1 MIRLYSVGYV
11 GNLGTSVLIEKKQAD
26 LIKYFNYEFI
36 AQVQSEL
43 DTSLSK
49 GGLSPSLIMPDNNV
63 VDAEEIG
70 KGGILT
76 ALWKICDR
84 NKWGLR
90 YSLKKIPILQ
100 GTIEIANYFDIN
112 PYKLLTKNSFL
123 IATED
128 DDEKRKCDTMSN
140 ESYFHFSENIEVMAE
155 IGEVVKWKKRVRIDG
170 ESEAFLTKDFKDEID
185 KILINYTRK
194 MYD

>member
-128 DDEKRKCDTMSN
+128 DDEKRNCDTMSN

>member
-128 DDEKRKCDTMSN
+128 GDEKRNCDTMSD
-140 ESYFHFSENIEVMAE
+140 ECYFRFGENIEVMAE
-155 IGEVVKWKKRVRIDG
+155 IGEVVKGKKRVRIDG